1 MDSPFP
7 FTRPACPSPRLWSAT
22 PYHTI
27 KANLNQCWSRP
38 LRCHCPSAR
47 QTRPTTGFR
56 AAALATSSKRRS
68 TSPAP
73 RPRGNSRQPR
83 LRHRRPLVSRGEAMV
98 APEDEV
104 TSTRLSTSCG
114 LCSSGPMAPMPPPSN
129 ELLIANNHS
138 KMLKVQEVSN

>member
-7 FTRPACPSPRLWSAT
+7 FTRLARPSPWLWSAT
-22 PYHTI
+22 SYHTI
-27 KANLNQCWSRP
+27 KARLSQSWSRP
-38 LRCHCPSAR
+38 LQCHCPSAR
-47 QTRPTTGFR
+47 QTCPTTSFR

-73 RPRGNSRQPR
+73 RPRGHSHQPR
-83 LRHRRPLVSRGEAMV
+83 LRHRKTLVSRGEAMV

-129 ELLIANNHS
+129 ELLIVNNHS
-138 KMLKVQEVSN
+138 KMLKVQKASN